1 MVMAMGGGSEI
12 GHKCAMRSR
21 QRHRMQRDGQAKN
34 GMFQQL
40 LGTSNTSV
48 AAKNASAPS
57 EPTAIVIQDYGCVT
71 YVM

>member
-1 MVMAMGGGSEI
+1 MVTVMGGGSER

-34 GMFQQL
+34 GIFQRL
-40 LGTSNTSV
+40 LGTINTS
-48 AAKNASAPS
+48 AKAKNASALS
-57 EPTAIVIQDYGCVT
+57 EPTAIAINDYGCIV